1 MGKSGSGKST
11 IIKLVLRLYDTTA
24 DMPLLDDIACPNF
37 FAGAITIGDQDLKYV
52 DLREYRSQ
60 IGYVGQEPVL
70 FEGTVAD
77 NIRLGCGNVPLE
89 DVIEASKVLASINML
104 QT

>member
-1 MGKSGSGKST
+1 MK
-11 IIKLVLRLYDTTA
+11 
-24 DMPLLDDIACPNF
+24 
-37 FAGAITIGDQDLKYV
+37 IGDNDLKSV

-77 NIRLGCGNVPLE
+77 NIRLGCQNASLE
-89 DVIEASKVLASINML
+89 DVIEASKVRVDTR
-104 QT
+104 QTAQKN